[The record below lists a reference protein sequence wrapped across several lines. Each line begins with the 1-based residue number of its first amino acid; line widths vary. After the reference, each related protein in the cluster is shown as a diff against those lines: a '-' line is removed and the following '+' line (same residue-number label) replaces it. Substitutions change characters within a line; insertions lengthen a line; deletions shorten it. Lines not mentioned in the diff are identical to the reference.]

1 MGRLCEGAKQVCWD
15 ESFRTKSQP
24 TLEKPYWL
32 WQRVCRC
39 SLQDTKRPETLR
51 MDMTQVELRVARP
64 LDPMRIEDSE

>member
-32 WQRVCRC
+32 WQRVCIY
-39 SLQDTKRPETLR
+39 SLLDTERPETMR
-51 MDMTQVELRVARP
+51 VDMTRP
-64 LDPMRIEDSE
+64 LPF